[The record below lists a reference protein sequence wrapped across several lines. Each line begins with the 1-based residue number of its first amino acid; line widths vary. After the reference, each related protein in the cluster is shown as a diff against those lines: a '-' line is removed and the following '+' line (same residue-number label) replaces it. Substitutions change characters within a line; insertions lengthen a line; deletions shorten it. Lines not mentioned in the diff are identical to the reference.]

1 MQKLSEKQ
9 IEAIELIKQS
19 ENFTVMI
26 REDVVD
32 QDGDLAAKVTIFR
45 NCSNWDMRYL
55 LMDILKE
62 LATNR

>member
-1 MQKLSEKQ
+1 MQKLSDKQ

-32 QDGDLAAKVTIFR
+32 QDGDLAAKVTIYR